1 MKWPESRG
9 VREHTGPRGVK
20 GEGEG
25 RGRED
30 FRAEIANGEKR
41 WVGVKEK
48 RRGDAER
55 KGNWAGERVHKNVSN
70 R

>member
-1 MKWPESRG
+1 M
-9 VREHTGPRGVK
+9 K

-48 RRGDAER
+48 RRGYAER
-55 KGNWAGERVHKNVSN
+55 KGNWEGEWVHKNVSN

>member
-1 MKWPESRG
+1 M
-9 VREHTGPRGVK
+9 K
-20 GEGEG
+20 GEEEG

-41 WVGVKEK
+41 WVGVKEQ

-55 KGNWAGERVHKNVSN
+55 RGNWEG
-70 R
+70 

>member
-1 MKWPESRG
+1 M
-9 VREHTGPRGVK
+9 K

-30 FRAEIANGEKR
+30 FRTEIANGKKG

-48 RRGDAER
+48 RRGNAER
-55 KGNWAGERVHKNVSN
+55 KGNREGERGAQECFQPLMVII
-70 R
+70 